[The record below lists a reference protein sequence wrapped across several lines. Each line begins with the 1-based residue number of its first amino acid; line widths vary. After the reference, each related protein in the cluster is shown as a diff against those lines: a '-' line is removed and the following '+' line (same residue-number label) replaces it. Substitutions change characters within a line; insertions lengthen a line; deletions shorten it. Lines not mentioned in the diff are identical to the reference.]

1 VGLGCKWLG
10 LGEGEGRYLLAGDE
24 AEGFGGEGL
33 GAAEGGFENAGEVGF
48 QVALSGGVLALL
60 SK

>member
-1 VGLGCKWLG
+1 MGLGCKWLG
-10 LGEGEGRYLLAGDE
+10 LGEGEGRYLLTGDE

-48 QVALSGGVLALL
+48 
-60 SK
+60 